1 MPYYQFFQA
10 TRNPLTQHVEKSV
23 SNIHYLKDAIYF
35 YLENKSDD
43 PQHYFF
49 LGVSKHDGLPLI
61 ISLKS
66 KQAFDVKA
74 VQATIHGVLD
84 NIMVR
89 SLYKPPFNPVNGFD
103 SLVTHRGSLREI
115 AANVLIEYIKDIV
128 KRPKPIIPYIT
139 KPLPKRWEE
148 NLLKLAAE
156 SNPNWQVI
164 SDDCM
169 IDCFH
174 HDSNYHTG
182 ELNKRFTQ
190 QQIKIIE
197 ESLLIAYRECQQN
210 LPSHIDFA
218 ICSMEFLPRYPSWWS
233 FSQVLFYCSNRGFSV
248 GIDTFLS
255 NYSNVPESKCANS
268 EIFAESVGK
277 VLFENFETDN
287 TLEILDSDRQTV
299 YAKLRTRELHSVMHR
314 YAEFK
319 WLPVLEL
326 QNDIYMQ
333 CRTSEVSD
341 WLYPIL
347 GFINEEINSLKAADP
362 AVSDEIRQTCQ
373 QFLTVINNDLKEVP
387 ATRHEEDAK
396 RFAEIALNKQHP
408 LRMLAVYC
416 QQALAQIELAH
427 TCKALSDSEL
437 KTTAQALLTGL
448 VEIYQPD
455 DKAQSDAA
463 DQEAEISLK
472 MPPGLMDAVPK
483 LVQLTRETS
492 RYLQSAASSSRQ
504 AYTEFLNTL
513 ESQAEENT
521 SLLASIKQARDLA
534 LVNEISVLAKTVAGS
549 KETELQAKGNGVVKR
564 IEEARQG
571 LGDNNS
577 SDTARLLEVSQK
589 TQSFVAAPNPAKQK
603 DFQAYVKNL
612 QREKSASP
620 LWQKLIAALM
630 CLAGVIL
637 IIGSG
642 LVTAASQGVALPVT
656 VPTTKLGYTLSA
668 MGLGVLLAAGGG
680 YLWDHSGWQKKDR
693 TKKGPMTSSVDKAEL
708 PPSSVAL
715 KGI

>member
-10 TRNPLTQHVEKSV
+10 TRNPLTQRVEKSV
-23 SNIHYLKDAIYF
+23 SNIHYLKETIYF
-35 YLENKSDD
+35 YLENKPED

-49 LGVSKHDGLPLI
+49 LGVSKHDGLPLF

-84 NIMVR
+84 NIMAR

-103 SLVTHRGSLREI
+103 SLVTHRGSLREF
-115 AANVLIEYIKDIV
+115 AAKVLIEYIKDILR
-128 KRPKPIIPYIT
+128 RPKPIIQYIT

-148 NLLKLAAE
+148 TLEKLAAE

-164 SDDCM
+164 SDDCL

-182 ELNKRFTQ
+182 ELNKKFVQ
-190 QQIKIIE
+190 QQVNQIK
-197 ESLLIAYRECQQN
+197 ESLLVAYRECQQS

-218 ICSMEFLPRYPSWWS
+218 ICSMEFLPKNPSWWS

-248 GIDTFLS
+248 GFDTALYS
-255 NYSNVPESKCANS
+255 NYFQAKPNSLDYDAFKESG
-268 EIFAESVGK
+268 EK
-277 VLFENFETDN
+277 VFVNNFETDH
-287 TLEILDSDRQTV
+287 TLEIMDNERRTV
-299 YAKLRTRELHSVMHR
+299 YAKLRTRELHGVMHR
-314 YAEFK
+314 WTEFK
-319 WLPVLEL
+319 WLSVLEL
-326 QNDIYMQ
+326 QNDIHMQ
-333 CRTSEVSD
+333 CRTSDVTD
-341 WLYPIL
+341 CLYPIL

-373 QFLTVINNDLKEVP
+373 QFLTVIKNDLKEVP
-387 ATRHEEDAK
+387 ATRHEEDVK

-427 TCKALSDSEL
+427 TCKALLDGEL
-437 KTTAQALLTGL
+437 KTTAQALLMGL

-455 DKAQSDAA
+455 DEAQSDAA
-463 DQEAEISLK
+463 DEEAKISLK
-472 MPPGLMDAVPK
+472 MPPDLMDAVPK
-483 LVQLTRETS
+483 LVQLARETS
-492 RYLQSAASSSRQ
+492 CYLQSAAPSARQ

-521 SLLASIKQARDLA
+521 SLLACIKQARDLA
-534 LVNEISVLAKTVAGS
+534 LVNEISVLAKKVAGS
-549 KETELQAKGNGVVKR
+549 KETELQVKGNAVVKNV
-564 IEEARQG
+564 EEVRQG

-577 SDTARLLEVSQK
+577 SDTARLLEVTQK
-589 TQSFVAAPNPAKQK
+589 TQSFVTAPRPANQK
-603 DFQAYVKNL
+603 AYQAFVQDL

-620 LWQKLIAALM
+620 LWQKLIAALVI
-630 CLAGVIL
+630 LAGVTL

-642 LVTAASQGVALPVT
+642 LIAAASQGVALPVT
-656 VPTTKLGYTLSA
+656 VPTAKLGYTLST

-680 YLWDHSGWQKKDR
+680 FLWDYNGQQKKDR
-693 TKKGPMTSSVDKAEL
+693 TKKGPMATPIDKTEL
-708 PPSSVAL
+708 PPSTVAL